1 MSINRKTRIT
11 CTTMTPN
18 HCSLVIED
26 TNYNSV
32 EFHYGNDS
40 DKLNIWVSGYGLES
54 DIMMGINQ
62 EDLKH
67 LIQFL
72 QLAVK

>member
-1 MSINRKTRIT
+1 MAKIT

-18 HCSLVIED
+18 HCSLEIENK
-26 TNYNSV
+26 NYDLI
-32 EFHYGNDS
+32 EFYYNNDS
-40 DKLNIWVSGYGLES
+40 DRL
-54 DIMMGINQ
+54 DISASRGDNGTDINMSINQ

-72 QLAVK
+72 QSAVKKDW